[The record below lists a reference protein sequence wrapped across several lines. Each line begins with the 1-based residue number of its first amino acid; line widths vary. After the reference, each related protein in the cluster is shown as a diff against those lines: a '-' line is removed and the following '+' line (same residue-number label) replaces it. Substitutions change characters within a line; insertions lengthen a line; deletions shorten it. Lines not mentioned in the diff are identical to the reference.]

1 MASAPATAYCL
12 IRSDGMGDMLL
23 ALGAAKALKRLRG
36 ALIFLG
42 TNQQHVSLARACPH
56 VDEIFT
62 NNDEF
67 QAIVERYPHAAL
79 TVAQLDRASFGIAPR
94 HQTDAYLDEL
104 GVSAPPAEKNIEL
117 RADAAAAAQV
127 AQWLGT
133 QAPLAPGRARILL
146 HASAGDPN
154 RTWPQDHW
162 QALAARLIKDG
173 HQVIAISHRSKVAN
187 RGVQSLEAAGLLRSD
202 ESWDALG
209 RLALMRQSDLLIS
222 PDSGPIQLAAATDIG
237 IVGIYSVIAGANRL
251 PYRHGVAAW
260 RAVAVEPECR
270 QAPCY
275 EKINDPQV
283 VARYTRE
290 VMGGSNDAPR
300 LFAEFCLVPDRYRC
314 MRQENSVERVY
325 AACINLLAESMQGS
339 RSFG

>member
-36 ALIFLG
+36 ALIFIG
-42 TNQQHVSLARACPH
+42 TNQQHVALARACPY
-56 VDEIFT
+56 VDEVFT

-67 QAIVERYPHAAL
+67 QAIVARYPDVQL
-79 TVAQLDRASFGIAPR
+79 SVAQLDRASFGIAPR

-104 GVSAPPAEKNIEL
+104 GLSAAPDEKNIEL
-117 RADAAAAAQV
+117 RSDDEAIAQV
-127 AQWLGT
+127 ARWLEA
-133 QAPLAPGRARILL
+133 QPPLAPGRARILL

-154 RTWPQDHW
+154 RTWPQEHW
-162 QALAARLIKDG
+162 QSLAGRLISDG

-187 RGVQSLEAAGLLRSD
+187 RGVQALDAPGLLRSD
-202 ESWDALG
+202 ESWDGLG
-209 RLALMRQSDLLIS
+209 RLALMRRSHVLIS

-260 RAVAVEPECR
+260 RAVAVEPSCK

-283 VARYTRE
+283 VDRYRRE

-300 LFAEFCLVPDRYRC
+300 LFAEFCLVPERYRC
-314 MRQENSVERVY
+314 MLQENSVERVC
-325 AACINLLAESMQGS
+325 AACVKLLTEALQG
-339 RSFG
+339 